1 MTHIEL
7 IKKWEGCK
15 LKAYLCSGNIWTV
28 GWGSTFYENGS
39 RVKEGDII
47 TQKRA
52 DDLFLITLKGYE
64 DAVDKMVT
72 AKINKNQRSA
82 LISFCY
88 NLGIGAL
95 KNSTL
100 LKKVNANP
108 NNLTIADEFMKWV
121 RAGGKVI
128 QGLVNRRTD
137 EKNLYFKNG

>member
-1 MTHIEL
+1 MTHIQL

-15 LKAYLCSGNIWTV
+15 LKAYRCSANIWTI

-100 LKKVNANP
+100 LKKVNSDP

-121 RAGGKVI
+121 NAGGKVI
-128 QGLVNRRTD
+128 RGLVNRRTD